1 MQFISASDESLR
13 TQGRI
18 TATADGGQLW
28 VYPYTQA
35 RFRFTGRTLAVR
47 LRNHWNYGDIRLGV
61 IIDNTQYSVRIPSPA
76 EPDMPANCA
85 EEPETGMLTL
95 TIADHLPTIE
105 HEAVVFKRQDGGMH
119 YLEFAGV
126 FVDDDARV
134 SAPAQAPSERR
145 IEIYGD
151 SVSCGERNEAVLYT
165 GKADPDVDLSGYS
178 NSWYSYGAI
187 AARKLG
193 ADLRIIAQGG
203 APLLDGIG
211 WFNAPDYIGMES
223 IWNRA
228 AYNPALGEPVMWDFH
243 DYDPHIVVI
252 ALGQNDSHPDDFMA
266 RDYTGET
273 AVHWRARYADFI
285 HALRAQYPDAHIVC
299 TTTVLE
305 HDANWDRAID
315 EVVAECNDPQVTH
328 FAYSRRALARPGT
341 RASPRTGRWRANCA
355 RTSSRSARSCGNGD
369 ARVSVGIIG

>member
-35 RFRFTGRTLAVR
+35 HFRFTGRTLAVR

-85 EEPETGMLTL
+85 EDPETGMLTL

-126 FVDDDARV
+126 LVDGDARV

-178 NSWYSYGAI
+178 NSWYSYGAV

-223 IWNRA
+223 IRNRTQRA
-228 AYNPALGEPVMWDFH
+228 DHVGFPRLRPARRRH
-243 DYDPHIVVI
+243 
-252 ALGQNDSHPDDFMA
+252 
-266 RDYTGET
+266 
-273 AVHWRARYADFI
+273 RARAERFAPRGLHGTRLY
-285 HALRAQYPDAHIVC
+285 RR
-299 TTTVLE
+299 
-305 HDANWDRAID
+305 DRG
-315 EVVAECNDPQVTH
+315 
-328 FAYSRRALARPGT
+328 ALARAVRRLHPRPA
-341 RASPRTGRWRANCA
+341 RAIPRRAH
-355 RTSSRSARSCGNGD
+355 
-369 ARVSVGIIG
+369 RVHHDGA

>member
-35 RFRFTGRTLAVR
+35 HFRFTGRTLAVR

-85 EEPETGMLTL
+85 EDPETGMLTL

-126 FVDDDARV
+126 LVDGDARV

-165 GKADPDVDLSGYS
+165 GKADPDEDLSAYS
-178 NSWYSYGAI
+178 NSWFAYDAI
-187 AARKLG
+187 AARALG
-193 ADLRIIAQGG
+193 ADLRIISQGG

-211 WFNAPDYIGMES
+211 WFNAPDYLGMES
-223 IWNRA
+223 IWNRVQ
-228 AYNPALGEPVMWDFH
+228 YNPALGEPTDWDFR
-243 DYDPHIVVI
+243 DDDPQVVI
-252 ALGQNDSHPDDFMA
+252 VALGQNDSHPDDFMSA
-266 RDYTGET
+266 DYTGKQ
-273 AVHWRARYADFI
+273 AVNWRARYAEF
-285 HALRAQYPDAHIVC
+285 LGNLLERYPDSHIIC
-299 TTTVLE
+299 TTTVLQ
-305 HDANWDRAID
+305 HDRNWDRAID
-315 EVVAECNDPQVTH
+315 EMVSELDNPQITHLDYSHAGTGTPGHPRIAEDEEM
-328 FAYSRRALARPGT
+328 AREL
-341 RASPRTGRWRANCA
+341 
-355 RTSSRSARSCGNGD
+355 
-369 ARVSVGIIG
+369 VSYIDSFGAELWQ

>member
-47 LRNHWNYGDIRLGV
+47 LRNHWNYGDIRLGA

-85 EEPETGMLTL
+85 EDPETGMLTL

-126 FVDDDARV
+126 LVDGDARV

-228 AYNPALGEPVMWDFH
+228 AYNPAISEPIMWDFH
-243 DYDPHIVVI
+243 DYDPHVVVI

-328 FAYSRRALARPGT
+328 FAYSRAGTGTPGHPRIAEDEEMAREL
-341 RASPRTGRWRANCA
+341 CA
-355 RTSSRSARSCGNGD
+355 YLESFGAELWER
-369 ARVSVGIIG
+369 

>member
-18 TATADGGQLW
+18 TATADGDQLW

-47 LRNHWNYGDIRLGV
+47 LRNHWNYGDIRLGA

-76 EPDMPANCA
+76 EPGMPAGCA
-85 EEPETGMLTL
+85 EDAETDMLTL
-95 TIADHLPTIE
+95 TIADHLPPVE

-126 FVDDDARV
+126 LVDDDARV
-134 SAPAQAPSERR
+134 AGPAQPPSERR

-165 GKADPDVDLSGYS
+165 GKADPDVDLSSYS

-203 APLLDGIG
+203 VPLLDGIG

-223 IWNRA
+223 IWNRV
-228 AYNPALGEPVMWDFH
+228 AYNPALGEPVMWDFRE
-243 DYDPHIVVI
+243 YEPHVVVI
-252 ALGQNDSHPDDFMA
+252 ALGQNDSHPSDFMA

-273 AVHWRARYADFI
+273 AAHWRARYADFI
-285 HALRAQYPDAHIVC
+285 RALRAQYPDAHIVC

-315 EVVAECNDPQVTH
+315 AVVAECNDPQVTH
-328 FAYSRRALARPGT
+328 FAYSRAGTGTPGHPRIAEDEEMAREL
-341 RASPRTGRWRANCA
+341 CA
-355 RTSSRSARSCGNGD
+355 YLESFGEELWEQ
-369 ARVSVGIIG
+369 

>member
-85 EEPETGMLTL
+85 EDPETGMLTL

-126 FVDDDARV
+126 LVDGDARV

-211 WFNAPDYIGMES
+211 WFNAPDYI
-223 IWNRA
+223 
-228 AYNPALGEPVMWDFH
+228 L
-243 DYDPHIVVI
+243 
-252 ALGQNDSHPDDFMA
+252 
-266 RDYTGET
+266 T
-273 AVHWRARYADFI
+273 
-285 HALRAQYPDAHIVC
+285 
-299 TTTVLE
+299 
-305 HDANWDRAID
+305 
-315 EVVAECNDPQVTH
+315 
-328 FAYSRRALARPGT
+328 
-341 RASPRTGRWRANCA
+341 
-355 RTSSRSARSCGNGD
+355 
-369 ARVSVGIIG
+369 

>member
-85 EEPETGMLTL
+85 EDPETGMLTL

-126 FVDDDARV
+126 LVDGDARV

-145 IEIYGD
+145 I
-151 SVSCGERNEAVLYT
+151 
-165 GKADPDVDLSGYS
+165 
-178 NSWYSYGAI
+178 
-187 AARKLG
+187 
-193 ADLRIIAQGG
+193 
-203 APLLDGIG
+203 
-211 WFNAPDYIGMES
+211 
-223 IWNRA
+223 
-228 AYNPALGEPVMWDFH
+228 
-243 DYDPHIVVI
+243 
-252 ALGQNDSHPDDFMA
+252 
-266 RDYTGET
+266 
-273 AVHWRARYADFI
+273 
-285 HALRAQYPDAHIVC
+285 
-299 TTTVLE
+299 
-305 HDANWDRAID
+305 
-315 EVVAECNDPQVTH
+315 
-328 FAYSRRALARPGT
+328 
-341 RASPRTGRWRANCA
+341 
-355 RTSSRSARSCGNGD
+355 
-369 ARVSVGIIG
+369 

>member
-1 MQFISASDESLR
+1 MRLIAYTNQAFQH
-13 TQGRI
+13 QGR
-18 TATADGGQLW
+18 TERTEDGLLW
-28 VYPYTQA
+28 VFPYTQA
-35 RFRFTGRTLAVR
+35 RFRFTGTTLSVR

-61 IIDNTQYSVRIPSPA
+61 IIDDTQYSVRVPSPA
-76 EPDMPANCA
+76 EPQLPPYA
-85 EEPETGMLTL
+85 EEDEGVLTL
-95 TIADHLPTIE
+95 RIADHLPDIE
-105 HEAVVFKRQDGGMH
+105 HRAVAFKRQDGGMH
-119 YLEFAGV
+119 YMEFVGV
-126 FVDDDARV
+126 GIDDDAHIM
-134 SAPAQAPSERR
+134 APLDAPSERR

-165 GKADPDVDLSGYS
+165 GKPDPDVDLSSYS

-187 AARKLG
+187 AARALG
-193 ADLRIIAQGG
+193 AELRIIAQGG

-228 AYNPALGEPVMWDFH
+228 AYNPALGEPIMWDFH
-243 DYDPHIVVI
+243 DYTPHVVVI

-273 AVHWRARYADFI
+273 AAHWRARYADFI

-305 HDANWDRAID
+305 HDANWDRAIS

-328 FAYSRRALARPGT
+328 FAYSRAGTGTPGHPRIAEDEEMAREL
-341 RASPRTGRWRANCA
+341 CA
-355 RTSSRSARSCGNGD
+355 YLESFGAELWER
-369 ARVSVGIIG
+369 